1 LVHAAAFPRHNAADF
16 RDELLC
22 VEGQIYEAIHE
33 EIGHSHHFK
42 RFRRLREEIC
52 EFTYASCQSV
62 EASSVLFSRKAKI
75 TFLTSVTNAHSNL
88 GRNKE
93 VLKFKIEICLLLTSI
108 VLFTIS
114 AFLFSY
120 AAANTDLLSLIT
132 YPYRNYA
139 LSFVGSGGAL
149 MAVASVSYSKRSKT
163 RL

>member
-1 LVHAAAFPRHNAADF
+1 M
-16 RDELLC
+16 
-22 VEGQIYEAIHE
+22 
-33 EIGHSHHFK
+33 
-42 RFRRLREEIC
+42 
-52 EFTYASCQSV
+52 
-62 EASSVLFSRKAKI
+62 
-75 TFLTSVTNAHSNL
+75 
-88 GRNKE
+88 
-93 VLKFKIEICLLLTSI
+93 LKFKIEICLLLTSI